1 MSLGDYLRYLRAVKG
16 GPDFLTIEGV
26 TGLPAST
33 MRQIEQRYRR
43 MGENDEE
50 LRKLADYFHVPVEE
64 LVWRREK
71 WRKLLSE
78 ALYTAQQEKRGIRLV
93 LRDGPTF
100 EGSVLW
106 WDLGAIELELSSGQG
121 RVVVQ
126 RHAVDDW
133 SLTYTQRT

>member
-1 MSLGDYLRYLRAVKG
+1 MSLGDYVRYLRAVKG
-16 GPDFLTIEGV
+16 GPDFFAIQEV
-26 TGLPAST
+26 TGVST
-33 MRQIEQRYRR
+33 GTLREIEQRYRR
-43 MGENDEE
+43 VGENDED
-50 LRKLADYFHVPVEE
+50 LLKLAGYFGVPVEE
-64 LVWRREK
+64 LTWRREK

-78 ALYTAQQEKRGIRLV
+78 ALDTAQAHKWAIRLM

-106 WDLGAIELELSSGQG
+106 WDLGATEMELSSGQG

-133 SLTYTQRT
+133 EFVDPQS